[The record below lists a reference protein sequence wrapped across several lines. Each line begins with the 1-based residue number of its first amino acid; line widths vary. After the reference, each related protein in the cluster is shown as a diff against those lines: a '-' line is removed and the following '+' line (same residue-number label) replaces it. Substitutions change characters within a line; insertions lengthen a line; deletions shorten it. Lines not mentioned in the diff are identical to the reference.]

1 LARVK
6 LNFLRNGLQDESA
19 TDSIADGTNEVFLL
33 QKSPTD
39 VITYLRIRFH
49 VAGTSIDFGDVQVIH
64 PDGQNLCFVL
74 SGTVFSPV
82 YSICAANED
91 YSRKR

>member
-6 LNFLRNGLQDESA
+6 LNFLRNGLQDEFTTGSVL
-19 TDSIADGTNEVFLL
+19 DGTNKVFRL

-39 VITYLRIRFH
+39 VITYVRVRFH
-49 VAGTSIDFGDVQVIH
+49 VAGTSKDFGDFQIKN
-64 PDGQNLCFVL
+64 PNGQNLCFVL